1 MTQEHEVR
9 RDRDAVRGDYVLGTH
24 DAEIERLGL
33 QHRAWRE
40 AMLGAW
46 RRAGLHEGE
55 RVLDVGAG
63 PGYVTVDLADVVGP
77 EGRVVAVERSPRFA
91 AVLRARCERRG
102 LSNVELV
109 ESDLMSAPSLAG
121 FDMAWCR
128 WVASFVPS
136 RETLAR
142 WLASA
147 VRPGGRVV
155 FHEYIAYETWSYL
168 PRRPELAR
176 FVGEVMASW
185 RADGGEPNAA
195 APFVEAL
202 AASGFRVV
210 SSRPLVYTA
219 RPKDPLWR
227 WPASFVPINLARL
240 VELGRVTPD
249 WTARVE
255 AELSDAEADPESRVL
270 TPTVLEVIA
279 RRG

>member
-1 MTQEHEVR
+1 MTQEREVR

-46 RRAGLHEGE
+46 RRAGLREGE

-63 PGYVTVDLADVVGP
+63 PGYATVDLADVVGP
-77 EGRVVAVERSPRFA
+77 SGHVVAVERSPRFA

-102 LSNVELV
+102 IANVELI
-109 ESDLMSAPSLAG
+109 ESDLMAAPAVG
-121 FDMAWCR
+121 AIDMAWCR

-136 RETLAR
+136 REALAR
-142 WLASA
+142 WLASV

-155 FHEYIAYETWSYL
+155 FHEYVAYETWSYL
-168 PRRPELAR
+168 PRRPELVR

-185 RADGGEPNAA
+185 RAEGGEPNAA

-202 AASGFRVV
+202 GASGFGIE
-210 SSRPLVYTA
+210 SSRPLIYTA
-219 RPKDPLWR
+219 RPQDSLWR

-240 VELGRVTPD
+240 VELGRVTPE
-249 WTARVE
+249 WTGRVQAELAE
-255 AELSDAEADPESRVL
+255 AEGDPASRVL
-270 TPTVLEVIA
+270 TPLVLEVIA
-279 RRG
+279 RRS

>member
-1 MTQEHEVR
+1 MSGEREVR
-9 RDRDAVRGDYVLGTH
+9 RERGAVSGDYVLGTH

-63 PGYVTVDLADVVGP
+63 PGYATVDLAEVVGRS
-77 EGRVVAVERSPRFA
+77 GHVVAVERSPRFA
-91 AVLRARCERRG
+91 AVLRARCEERR
-102 LSNVELV
+102 LPNVELF
-109 ESDLMSAPSLAG
+109 ESDLMAAPPLGG

-142 WLASA
+142 WLAAA

-155 FHEYIAYETWSYL
+155 FHEYAAYETWRYL

-176 FVGEVMASW
+176 FVDEVMASW

-202 AASGFRVV
+202 AESGFAIE
-210 SSRPLVYTA
+210 SARPLVYTA
-219 RPKDPLWR
+219 RPEDPLWR

-240 VELGRVTPD
+240 VELGRVTPE
-249 WTARVE
+249 WSAVVRG
-255 AELSDAEADPESRVL
+255 ELAAAEADPDSRVL
-270 TPTVLEVIA
+270 TPLVLEVVA
-279 RRG
+279 RR